1 MAEIAFT
8 IMRNTGL
15 GPNELRR
22 TRLRDIDLDSSTPT
36 YRVERHD
43 SDFEVVPRL
52 IPLNAEAQAAFRR
65 TIERANTLG
74 ARYRERGETCT
85 S

>member
-8 IMRNTGL
+8 IMRNTGV

-52 IPLNAEAQAAFRR
+52 IP
-65 TIERANTLG
+65 
-74 ARYRERGETCT
+74 
-85 S
+85 